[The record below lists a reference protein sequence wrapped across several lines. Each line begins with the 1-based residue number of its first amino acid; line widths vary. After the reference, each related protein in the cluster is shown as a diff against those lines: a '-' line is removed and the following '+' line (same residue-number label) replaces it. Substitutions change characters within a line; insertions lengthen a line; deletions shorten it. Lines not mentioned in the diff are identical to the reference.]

1 MIAATE
7 KQTKRPRIRNNPTA
21 LARCKYIH
29 NIFIGISSFLLQL
42 LFGPEHPGLQKFH
55 GICNCWWNM
64 PWGECLDPG
73 AVKQLTM
80 CFLYWSTTI
89 RISGATHVLKLKHLP
104 WSRQSDCFST
114 SMHVVQLELPLKKEK
129 HWMNTSPAF
138 ADPFACTH
146 KALSA
151 TPCISKAL
159 HMLGICRSRTLW
171 EPQ

>member
-29 NIFIGISSFLLQL
+29 NIFICISSLLQL
-42 LFGPEHPGLQKFH
+42 LFRPEHPGLQKFH

-64 PWGECLDPG
+64 PWRECLDAG

-89 RISGATHVLKLKHLP
+89 RISVATHVLKLKHLP
-104 WSRQSDCFST
+104 WSRQSDFFST
-114 SMHVVQLELPLKKEK
+114 SVHVVQLQLPLKKEK
-129 HWMNTSPAF
+129 HWMSMSPAF
-138 ADPFACTH
+138 ADPYASHRASYVLTEPFLQLLVSAKLCT
-146 KALSA
+146 
-151 TPCISKAL
+151 C
-159 HMLGICRSRTLW
+159 
-171 EPQ
+171 